1 MSGFRDSFT
10 KDDAKE
16 GLLGY
21 DDAAFLYFAGCIL
34 TVIATPWTY
43 YLVKGALFPGAS
55 EEETGK
61 PTDRKC
67 KTSTVAARKAKTQKS
82 RIGRSFFIQAG
93 ILAVMW
99 LCLAAIILTSQG
111 HQEINQFD
119 PFAILEIPRD
129 ASTEDIKKAYR
140 KLSKIYHPDKNRD
153 NPLAVS
159 RFYEIK
165 NAMDALTDETKKL
178 NWEKYGNPDGPQT
191 SKVGIGLPRFLL
203 EKDNQLVILC
213 IFFFFLV
220 FVVPMSAISYYQRA
234 KNYAANGVLIETLHT
249 LASYINDA
257 TRVKQCPELLA
268 ISGECRSME
277 FRATD
282 NEAMKPLAAEVVE
295 HKKAQFS
302 QWPVIM
308 KNSFLVW
315 GHMQRLHHLMT
326 PELQQDLDK
335 VLGYSMKITQ
345 SMIEIACMREWFFTA
360 QSIIEFRRSLVQG
373 LDLKSNQLIQVPHFT
388 EEIAKT
394 VSKGKNAP
402 STLAAFIQKTAE
414 ERKALCSDLD
424 AEQMLDV
431 EAFSEHVSHME
442 LTATVKVE
450 EENEIVVH
458 DIATVVIELRRNNL
472 KEGETAGLV
481 HAPLF
486 PDAKYEE
493 WWLFLVE
500 GAHSR
505 IISFERVRKT
515 DKLIQEKMRFQLSRP
530 GKHRLELHA
539 ICDSYAGLDQK
550 VVLEFNV
557 LQENDPAVKREII
570 VHKEDEDIDLH
581 PTLFQQFMG
590 DFGHEEESEDEDEE
604 DNSKKKGDADTQAP
618 APKIE
623 EVEDDNDEDASSESS
638 SDSD

>member
-1 MSGFRDSFT
+1 
-10 KDDAKE
+10 
-16 GLLGY
+16 
-21 DDAAFLYFAGCIL
+21 
-34 TVIATPWTY
+34 
-43 YLVKGALFPGAS
+43 
-55 EEETGK
+55 
-61 PTDRKC
+61 
-67 KTSTVAARKAKTQKS
+67 
-82 RIGRSFFIQAG
+82 
-93 ILAVMW
+93 
-99 LCLAAIILTSQG
+99 
-111 HQEINQFD
+111 
-119 PFAILEIPRD
+119 
-129 ASTEDIKKAYR
+129 
-140 KLSKIYHPDKNRD
+140 
-153 NPLAVS
+153 
-159 RFYEIK
+159 
-165 NAMDALTDETKKL
+165 
-178 NWEKYGNPDGPQT
+178 
-191 SKVGIGLPRFLL
+191 
-203 EKDNQLVILC
+203 
-213 IFFFFLV
+213 
-220 FVVPMSAISYYQRA
+220 
-234 KNYAANGVLIETLHT
+234 
-249 LASYINDA
+249 
-257 TRVKQCPELLA
+257 
-268 ISGECRSME
+268 
-277 FRATD
+277 
-282 NEAMKPLAAEVVE
+282 
-295 HKKAQFS
+295 
-302 QWPVIM
+302 
-308 KNSFLVW
+308 
-315 GHMQRLHHLMT
+315 
-326 PELQQDLDK
+326 
-335 VLGYSMKITQ
+335 
-345 SMIEIACMREWFFTA
+345 
-360 QSIIEFRRSLVQG
+360 
-373 LDLKSNQLIQVPHFT
+373 
-388 EEIAKT
+388 
-394 VSKGKNAP
+394 
-402 STLAAFIQKTAE
+402 
-414 ERKALCSDLD
+414 
-424 AEQMLDV
+424 MLDV